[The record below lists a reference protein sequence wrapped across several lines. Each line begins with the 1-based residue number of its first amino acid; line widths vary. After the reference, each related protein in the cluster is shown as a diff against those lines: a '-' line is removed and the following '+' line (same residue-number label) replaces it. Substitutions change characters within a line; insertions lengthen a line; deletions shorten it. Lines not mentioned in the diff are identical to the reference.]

1 MCVQPASK
9 PAGVRLSPA
18 IERAVIY
25 SIPETTGKIIEEEP
39 QPSIILPNTKIEAI
53 SPNQN
58 YTLAMSKRAS
68 QARKSV
74 FSKSITPPSTVRG
87 QRLAI

>member
-53 SPNQN
+53 SPTRTTRWLCLNEPAKPENPFFQKA
-58 YTLAMSKRAS
+58 LLL
-68 QARKSV
+68 
-74 FSKSITPPSTVRG
+74 
-87 QRLAI
+87 RLQSGANG